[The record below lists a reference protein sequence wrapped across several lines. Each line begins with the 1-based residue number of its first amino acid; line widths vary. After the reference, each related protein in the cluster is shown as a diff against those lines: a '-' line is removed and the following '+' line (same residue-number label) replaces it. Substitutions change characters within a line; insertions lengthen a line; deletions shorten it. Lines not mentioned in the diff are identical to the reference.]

1 MKNTSLLKITKIAI
15 FAALSAVFM
24 IFTQFPIIP
33 AAPFLKYDPSD
44 IPALI
49 VTFAMGPLSGV
60 CVVAVKEIIF
70 ALMRFNA
77 HDVIGIPMDF
87 IASGTF
93 VFVSGF
99 IYHKKKTKLDA
110 VTALVCGAVI
120 MTVVM
125 SFLNYFIVPVYMKL
139 FVPGFNISSG
149 KLIKIIIA
157 GVIPFNLIKGAIN
170 SIVTF
175 FVYKRMS
182 KRIRGQVLTG

>member
-1 MKNTSLLKITKIAI
+1 MQNISLFKITKIAV

-24 IFTQFPIIP
+24 IFMQFPIIP

-49 VTFAMGPLSGV
+49 VSFALGPLSGV

-70 ALMRFNA
+70 ALTRFNA

-87 IASGTF
+87 VASGTF

-99 IYHKKKTKLDA
+99 IYHKNKTKLNVVMALSCAA
-110 VTALVCGAVI
+110 VVMTA
-120 MTVVM
+120 VM

-139 FVPGFNISSG
+139 FVPNFNISGG
-149 KLIKIIIA
+149 KLIKIVIA

-175 FVYKRMS
+175 FVYKKIS
-182 KRIRGQVLTG
+182 KTLH